1 MADDARKK
9 LQFLKGL
16 LENNEAQGGLLSSL
30 TQNPNLILG
39 ASILGQGIKG
49 QDPFSSIIPAL
60 TQTGKIQKLFTP
72 KIPKTKPVL
81 DSRTQKPIFA
91 SDKRIA
97 TTNLEGDVLVP
108 IPAKGQTTNII
119 NQAENAFNKDMGKGD
134 AATVLNLR
142 KESLSAL
149 KENDSLT
156 LVNTLAK
163 NLETGQF
170 GNSLLDLAKLGQ
182 RFNIDMNFL
191 SNFSDSGSIDGTIA
205 NAETLKIVSSVF
217 VFDAIGKTKGSI
229 SEKEMQLFNDISL
242 GLGTT
247 PEGIALT
254 SKIKRGINNRIME
267 KSTMMEEWVSDGKS
281 RPTTKKDTIYGKL
294 TFNQM
299 YEKYINEEKNG
310 KLVNPLFTEEEYA
323 EMSNIASAN
332 TNPNIITDKQGNR
345 YYRTPVNSETGISG
359 YIALPKLK

>member
-9 LQFLKGL
+9 LQFLQGL
-16 LENNEAQGGLLSSL
+16 LKNNEVQGGLLNTL

-39 ASILGQGIKG
+39 ASILGQGAEGKN
-49 QDPFSSIIPAL
+49 PFSSIIPAL

-81 DSRTQKPIFA
+81 DIRTQKPIFA

-108 IPAKGQTTNII
+108 IPVKGQTTNII

-170 GNSLLDLAKLGQ
+170 GNSLLDLAKLGK

-191 SNFSDSGSIDGTIA
+191 SQYSDSGSIDGTIA
-205 NAETLKIVSSVF
+205 NAETLKIVGSVF
-217 VFDAIGKTKGSI
+217 VFDAISKTKGSI
-229 SEKEMQLFNDISL
+229 SEKEMELFNDISL

-254 SKIKRGINNRIME
+254 SKIKEGINNRIIE
-267 KSTMMEEWVSDGKS
+267 KSAMMDEWISDGKS
-281 RPTTKKDTIYGKL
+281 RPSTRKDTVYGKL

-299 YEKYINEEKNG
+299 YNKYINEEKNG
-310 KLVNPLFTEEEYA
+310 KLANPLFTEEEYA
-323 EMSNIASAN
+323 EMRNITSAN
-332 TNPNIITDKQGNR
+332 TNPNIKTDKQGNR
-345 YYRTPVNSETGISG
+345 FYKTPKGG
-359 YIALPKLK
+359 YLALPSLK